1 MVLEVAQ
8 VAVLPGHE
16 DAFVADLQR
25 AIDTVLVQAKGVQGA
40 MLRGWCVERPNIYC
54 FTIEWDTLEAH
65 TVGFRESDL
74 FTQWRAIIGP
84 HFDGPPV
91 VEHFASR

>member
-1 MVLEVAQ
+1 MIIEFAQ

-16 DAFVADLQR
+16 ADFEAAL
-25 AIDTVLVQAKGVQGA
+25 AEAATTVLPKAKGFEA
-40 MLRGWCVERPNIYC
+40 FHPTGWCVERPNVYAFQIG
-54 FTIEWDTLEAH
+54 WATLEDH
-65 TVGFRESDL
+65 TEGFRGSEL

-91 VEHFASR
+91 VEHYGP